1 MTPRPYWQRDQNP
14 LWLHPLPPPRPPRRR
29 RSWWPILALGVA
41 LWGGMFAVLLC
52 L

>member
-1 MTPRPYWQRDQNP
+1 MQLSEP
-14 LWLHPLPPPRPPRRR
+14 LPLRAKSMSVHPLPPPRRR
-29 RSWWPILALGVA
+29 RSWWPIVVIGVA